1 MTTALS
7 QILEPTV
14 LSYSRLI
21 ETAKSDLTHLDMIS
35 GDGDFGENLA
45 GGLAETLKKHELSGD
60 SLWFS
65 LVNVFLD
72 DVGGTSGPLFGLLF
86 HAINEATA
94 AESRQENPDKA
105 LALIA
110 DGFANGLTAIQRVGE
125 AEVGDRTLVDA
136 LAPAVAQLKVST
148 ASANFHEVVSA
159 ALGGAKGTSE
169 LLARRGRS
177 SYVGARAIGV
187 PDPGAVGIALLFVA
201 MSDALD
207 AEISYSAEVRGL
219 LSAA

>member
-7 QILEPTV
+7 QILESTV

-60 SLWFS
+60 PLWSS

-110 DGFANGLTAIQRVGE
+110 DGFANGLNAIQRVGE

-148 ASANFHEVVSA
+148 ASANFYQVVSA

-201 MSDALD
+201 MSDAVD
-207 AEISYSAEVRGL
+207 AETSYSAEVSGL